1 MKKSK
6 KMLKIYAIISQANII
21 ANQSKKEGKMVAI
34 NYEKYSNMTERQLLT
49 SLLNAE
55 KKEIKMKADL
65 QKKIKANSDLISFLK
80 AKLKE
85 RIDKPKIKFI
95 SLKNSGHI
103 EKANKYLNSL
113 TSAEQ
118 AKLRQEVDD
127 EINRDYGDE
136 L

>member
-1 MKKSK
+1 
-6 KMLKIYAIISQANII
+6 MLKIYAIISQANII

-85 RIDKPKIKFI
+85 RIDKPKYNFI
-95 SLKNSGHI
+95 EY
-103 EKANKYLNSL
+103 EKSQSHKLAKEYINTLSEQEKQELY
-113 TSAEQ
+113 AEVN
-118 AKLRQEVDD
+118 AEV
-127 EINRDYGDE
+127 NASYNDE

>member
-1 MKKSK
+1 
-6 KMLKIYAIISQANII
+6 
-21 ANQSKKEGKMVAI
+21 MVAI

-85 RIDKPKIKFI
+85 KIDRPKYNFVPYKESEAYKI
-95 SLKNSGHI
+95 GRER
-103 EKANKYLNSL
+103 EKAR
-113 TSAEQ
+113 TPEQ
-118 AKLRQEVDD
+118 QAQLDR
-127 EINRDYGDE
+127 EIDE
-136 L
+136 LINKNYGNEL